1 MKFTINA
8 SPSQFGS
15 SKRFVPRPPSFFIAR
30 AWPFS
35 YARAVKAERLE
46 RMLSRIGN
54 AHVVV
59 VGDACL
65 DANVYGCAEAVAKE
79 APVLA
84 LEASEPVFAP
94 GQATNV
100 AVNAAA
106 LGARVS
112 FLGVVGPD
120 EHGARLLELL
130 RAFKV
135 DAAGLVVEAGRTTT
149 YKVKFVAREAQ
160 RHRQHLFH
168 AYWQERRPPSS
179 GVRKELRRSAAEAL
193 ADADA
198 LVLSD
203 YGNRTLTP
211 GFSKWLIDE
220 SGRRGA
226 VSVANARGDL
236 TKFRGTTAAVANME
250 ELISLSGRGAAD
262 NLSAAMASAATKLR
276 ARHMVVTAGSEGMFV
291 WPVRGRARRLVP
303 AARDVVDVTGA
314 GDTVTAALAAAMAAG
329 AGLAAAAALANLAAA
344 AVVAREGTSVAAPE
358 ELRLFVT

>member
-1 MKFTINA
+1 M
-8 SPSQFGS
+8 
-15 SKRFVPRPPSFFIAR
+15 
-30 AWPFS
+30 
-35 YARAVKAERLE
+35 KAERLE
-46 RMLSRIGN
+46 RILRRIKN
-54 AHVVV
+54 THVVV

-65 DANVYGCAEAVAKE
+65 DANVYGSAEAVAKE
-79 APVLA
+79 APVVA

-120 EHGARLLELL
+120 EHGAHLLELL
-130 RAFKV
+130 QAFNV
-135 DAAGLVVEAGRTTT
+135 DAAGLVAEAGRRTT
-149 YKVKFVAREAQ
+149 YKVKFVAREPQ

-168 AYWQERRPPSS
+168 AYWQERRPPSRA
-179 GVRKELRRSAAEAL
+179 VQKELRRSAARAL

-203 YGNRTLTP
+203 YGDGTLSAR
-211 GFSKWLIDE
+211 FSRWLIDE
-220 SGRRGA
+220 SGRRGV

-236 TKFRGTTAAVANME
+236 TKFRGTTAAVANVE
-250 ELISLSGRGAAD
+250 ELIGLAGRGAAD
-262 NLSAAMASAATKLR
+262 DFAAAMASAATKLR
-276 ARHMVVTAGSEGMFV
+276 ARYFVVTAGSEGMFV
-291 WPVRGRARRLVP
+291 WPVRARVRRLMP

-314 GDTVTAALAAAMAAG
+314 GDTVTAALAAGLAAG

-358 ELRLFVT
+358 DLRLFAA

>member
-1 MKFTINA
+1 M
-8 SPSQFGS
+8 
-15 SKRFVPRPPSFFIAR
+15 
-30 AWPFS
+30 
-35 YARAVKAERLE
+35 KAERLE
-46 RMLSRIGN
+46 RILRRIEN

-59 VGDACL
+59 AGDACL
-65 DANVYGCAEAVAKE
+65 DANVYGSAEAVAKE
-79 APVLA
+79 APVVA

-120 EHGARLLELL
+120 EHGDRLLELL
-130 RAFKV
+130 RAFNV
-135 DAAGLVVEAGRTTT
+135 DAAGLVAEAGRTTT

-168 AYWQERRPPSS
+168 AYWQERRPPSRA
-179 GVRKELRRSAAEAL
+179 VQKELRRSAARAL

-198 LVLSD
+198 VVLSD
-203 YGNRTLTP
+203 YGNGTLS
-211 GFSKWLIDE
+211 GRFSRWLIDE

-236 TKFRGTTAAVANME
+236 TKFRGTTAAVANVE
-250 ELISLSGRGAAD
+250 ELMCLAGRGAGAD
-262 NLSAAMASAATKLR
+262 LAGAMASAATKLR
-276 ARHMVVTAGSEGMFV
+276 ARYVVVTAGSEGMFV
-291 WPVRGRARRLVP
+291 WPVRGRARRLMP

-314 GDTVTAALAAAMAAG
+314 GDTVTAALAAALAAG
-329 AGLAAAAALANLAAA
+329 AGLSAATALANLAAA

-358 ELRLFVT
+358 ELRLFAT